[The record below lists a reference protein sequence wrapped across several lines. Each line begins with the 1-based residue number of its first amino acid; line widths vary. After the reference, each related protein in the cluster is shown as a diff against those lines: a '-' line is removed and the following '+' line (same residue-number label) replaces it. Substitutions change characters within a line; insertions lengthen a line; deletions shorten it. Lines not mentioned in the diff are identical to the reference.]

1 MSFLD
6 FQKKIHK
13 VGVFLDRP
21 NQVFKNFKIKEVY
34 FFYRQCLLVLFQF
47 QRTKNGYFY
56 NSNVT
61 DN

>member
-21 NQVFKNFKIKEVY
+21 NQVFKNFKIEEVY
-34 FFYRQCLLVLFQF
+34 FLFF
-47 QRTKNGYFY
+47 LSSVSVSVISISKNKKWLFLQL
-56 NSNVT
+56 
-61 DN
+61 